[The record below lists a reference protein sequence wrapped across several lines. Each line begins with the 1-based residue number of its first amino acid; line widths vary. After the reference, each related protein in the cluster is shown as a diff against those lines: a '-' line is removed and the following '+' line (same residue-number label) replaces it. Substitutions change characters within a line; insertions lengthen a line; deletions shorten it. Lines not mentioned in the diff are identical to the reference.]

1 MSTTEIA
8 LPSQARAAA
17 RLGQATAIEQSRAI
31 AEVQAAVVVAQQVPR
46 DVQAAVNA
54 MRESCQQ
61 PALAARAFFRFPR
74 AGQQITGP
82 SIHLARELA
91 RIWGNI
97 QYGIHELRRDDAAG
111 ESEMQ
116 AFAWDVQTNT
126 RNASTF
132 IVPHR
137 RDTTSGQKA
146 LTDLRDIYEN
156 NANNGARRVREAI
169 FAVLPPWFVEEAK
182 SACMATIE
190 NGGGKP
196 IAQRVADAIAWY
208 ERKGVKARQLEDKVG
223 TARADW
229 TGVELAQLEVIS
241 RSLSNGE
248 TTVADEFPAERLS
261 VADIAAD
268 RATAPKQATP
278 AAPEPQ
284 PEPEAE
290 PASPAEDEAAP
301 DVDPE
306 EPEQDPVTDTRPV
319 TRPQLTKMAI
329 GFEECGY
336 ADRADRLRAASTIV
350 GRPLTSSQ
358 ELTRTE
364 ASTVIETLAMCQQA
378 DDPQARLTEILDS
391 VAQAEGGAE

>member
-8 LPSQARAAA
+8 LPSATRAAA
-17 RLGQATAIEQSRAI
+17 RVGQATAVEQSRAV
-31 AEVQAAVVVAQQVPR
+31 AEVQAAVIVAQQVPR

-74 AGQQITGP
+74 ARQQITGP

-97 QYGIHELRRDDAAG
+97 QYGIHEMRRDDVAG

-126 RNASTF
+126 RNVSTF

-137 RDTTSGQKA
+137 RDTTAGQQA

-182 SACMATIE
+182 AACMATIE

-196 IAQRVADAIAWY
+196 IAQRVADAVAWY
-208 ERKGVKARQLEDKVG
+208 ERKGVKARQLEEKVG

-241 RSLSNGE
+241 RSLANGE
-248 TTVADEFPAERLS
+248 TTVTDEFPADRIS
-261 VADIAAD
+261 AADVAAD
-268 RATAPKQATP
+268 RKAVAAQTAQ
-278 AAPEPQ
+278 PEPQ
-284 PEPEAE
+284 GEPV
-290 PASPAEDEAAP
+290 SPSEDEAAP
-301 DVDPE
+301 DVEPPSDEVEAAPVEDP
-306 EPEQDPVTDTRPV
+306 RPV

-329 GFEECGY
+329 AFDELGY
-336 ADRADRLRAASTIV
+336 TDRADRLRACAAMI
-350 GRPLTSSQ
+350 GHPLTSSQ
-358 ELTRTE
+358 EMTRAE
-364 ASTVIETLAMCQQA
+364 ASSVIETLALCQA
-378 DDPQARLTEILDS
+378 APDPQGRLMELLES
-391 VAQAEGGAE
+391 LAQAEGGAE